1 MKSVSGNEK
10 EEKMKYFSDYY
21 SCPFCGAALDPG
33 ESCDCQEATESK
45 DRKTKEENHA
55 DDNETAQ
62 PPIYRPD
69 CFARAGLRSC
79 SCHSA

>member
-1 MKSVSGNEK
+1 MRSVSGNEK

-33 ESCDCQEATESK
+33 ESCDCQEATESN

>member
-1 MKSVSGNEK
+1 
-10 EEKMKYFSDYY
+10 MKYFSDYY
-21 SCPFCGAALDPG
+21 SCPFCGAALDPS

-62 PPIYRPD
+62 PHA
-69 CFARAGLRSC
+69 ARI
-79 SCHSA
+79 

>member
-1 MKSVSGNEK
+1 
-10 EEKMKYFSDYY
+10 MKYFSDYY

-55 DDNETAQ
+55 DDNETTQ

>member
-1 MKSVSGNEK
+1 MRSVSGNEK

-69 CFARAGLRSC
+69 
-79 SCHSA
+79 

>member
-1 MKSVSGNEK
+1 
-10 EEKMKYFSDYY
+10 MKYFSDYY

-62 PPIYRPD
+62 PPVHRPEY
-69 CFARAGLRSC
+69 FARAGLRSC